1 MKPKNFMPLLVA
13 AITVFAC
20 SCVTV
25 TDERSH
31 KSETSTA
38 TAGRSSQIAAADKK
52 ELNDMHYQVTV
63 LQGEIVNLR
72 KEIEDLGNRV
82 DDVEQKVEPHF
93 EFLTEPQ
100 K

>member
-1 MKPKNFMPLLVA
+1 MKCKNFMPVLVV
-13 AITVFAC
+13 AITGFAC

-31 KSETSTA
+31 KSETSAA
-38 TAGRSSQIAAADKK
+38 TAGRSSQIAAEDKK
-52 ELNDMHYQVTV
+52 ELNDMHYQITV

-72 KEIEDLGNRV
+72 REIEALGNRA
-82 DDVEQKVEPHF
+82 DDLEQKVEPHF
-93 EFLTEPQ
+93 KFLTAPE